1 MAQTIKL
8 KRSAQSGASGIPST
22 SDLALGEVGIN
33 TYHGKMYIK
42 KDDGT
47 ESIVDVGGL
56 PLSGGTLTG
65 NLSLGD
71 NVKLQLGNQ
80 TNGDLQ
86 IYHDG
91 SNSYIQSAT
100 GNFNLTTAG
109 GNEFALTAVNDG
121 AVTLFHNGSA
131 KIATT
136 STGTLTTGDVVNTGG
151 LYSNVNN
158 SLKIIG
164 GGNASNAG
172 SNLTLYGGTNASA
185 GTFRF
190 RNGTSV
196 LTTITPTGIDVT
208 GSVTADGLT
217 ISGTG
222 SLDGFTISSTAFAG
236 MNIQAGASS
245 LAAIDFGDSAD
256 SNIGGIN
263 YNNANDTLNLR
274 SGNLNRLTAAS
285 NGDISFYD
293 SAGTSQNLFWDSS
306 TSRLGLGTTSLT
318 HTLHVTGSH
327 NEMALFKRSVSG
339 NSEVKI
345 DTTTAGDAKLTF
357 ANNGTSEYTMGRDNS
372 DGAFKIADGGTI
384 GSNDRL
390 TINADGSSVFSGS
403 VTSTGLDV
411 NGYTYIRKTADN
423 NARLHIIGGRD
434 YMFTSLSNGTLGI
447 YDNTASSYRLTID
460 ASGNTNIPN
469 GSLMVGATTAPNT
482 TLHLSGLT
490 GSPPKLTLEEGGAES
505 RIYATKNSPTNSDL
519 RFQTEISGTIADRML
534 IDYSGNATFSGA
546 VTADSLIVGGSV
558 AQAKAGVQVSTSSAI
573 STDALAS
580 VNDGHFSIWNTNSS
594 ATYSGLHFR
603 TRSSSSTNALISLDY
618 NTSFNDGELAFRVR
632 NGSGSNDKMLSLR
645 ANSGATFSGSVSTG
659 NMTLSGQE
667 IDVSSGDLTLDVA
680 GNINLDADGG
690 QVVLKDGGTQ
700 YGNFLMNNSGD
711 LSLHV
716 ETQDKDIKFSGNDN
730 GSPITALTLDMSN
743 AGAATFNSTVTTNK
757 LTLTKD
763 PVGTYSIEVDG
774 TNTGQ
779 PNLIV
784 KQSTSERFR
793 CDNSGNLLVGKTS
806 SGLANSGFEVGQSGQ
821 INVTQAGAVVAR
833 FNRKTSDGSI
843 LELTKDGTTVGSIG
857 TYASRLYIGN
867 SDTSLTFE
875 GAADKIYP
883 ATSTGAG
890 RDNAID
896 LGGSSSRFKDLY
908 LSNKVYAAYIG
919 ASSDTDTSIN
929 FDTANTIKMFT
940 GGQEAARIDASQNLL
955 VGKTVTSLAT
965 AGIALMSNDQVRV
978 TTASDNPIELNRLS
992 NDGDII
998 RFYKDTAQVGSISII
1013 GGNNLTISGTQ
1024 TNHCGLSFATNAIL
1038 PATQGATNTGIV
1050 DLGVSSEKF
1059 KDLYL
1064 SGTANVQYA
1073 GATDTG
1079 IYFNGSFNA
1088 VVPYRPDT
1096 GVAVDD
1102 YLDLGVYS
1110 HRWDDIFATNGTIQT
1125 SDRNEKQDIESL
1137 TEAEE
1142 RVAVAAKGLLKK
1154 FRWKSAV
1161 EDKGDDARIHFGI
1174 IAQDLQDAFEAEGL
1188 DAGRYGMFTSNTWT
1202 NEDGEEQTRMGVRY
1216 SELLAFIISAI

>member
-136 STGTLTTGDVVNTGG
+136 STGISISNDANFPDNGKAIFGASDDLQIYHNANNSFIQDTGTGSLFIDGSATVTIRETSTNENMAVFTGG
-151 LYSNVNN
+151 GSASLYNN
-158 SLKIIG
+158 GIKKLE
-164 GGNASNAG
+164 
-172 SNLTLYGGTNASA
+172 T
-185 GTFRF
+185 
-190 RNGTSV
+190 TS
-196 LTTITPTGIDVT
+196 TGIDVT

-784 KQSTSERFR
+784 KQSTSERLR
-793 CDNSGNLLVGKTS
+793 IDNQGRVGISNSSPEQPITVGDTSDSQNYIQIKTSATGAAGLLFSDGASTNPAGYLYDHATNSMQFKVNGSEKMRLSGSTLDVGRGTVADATVLIDSASGGDPTLVFDTGATNRSALIKFKDQGNLAGGFISYHHQYDRMDFGSASSTGIGMSLDSSNNLLVGTTGANTYSSTVNTGVQIAPDFIGVARNQNTVMHLNRQGNDGTIVDFRTFGFVRGSVSISGSTTSYNTS
-806 SGLANSGFEVGQSGQ
+806 SDERLKDNIIDAPIASEDIDAIQVRSFDWKADGEHQKYGMVAQELLEVAPDA
-821 INVTQAGAVVAR
+821 VTQG
-833 FNRKTSDGSI
+833 
-843 LELTKDGTTVGSIG
+843 
-857 TYASRLYIGN
+857 
-867 SDTSLTFE
+867 DTPDDMMGVDYSKLVPMLIKEIQSL
-875 GAADKIYP
+875 
-883 ATSTGAG
+883 
-890 RDNAID
+890 R
-896 LGGSSSRFKDLY
+896 
-908 LSNKVYAAYIG
+908 
-919 ASSDTDTSIN
+919 
-929 FDTANTIKMFT
+929 
-940 GGQEAARIDASQNLL
+940 Q
-955 VGKTVTSLAT
+955 
-965 AGIALMSNDQVRV
+965 
-978 TTASDNPIELNRLS
+978 
-992 NDGDII
+992 
-998 RFYKDTAQVGSISII
+998 
-1013 GGNNLTISGTQ
+1013 
-1024 TNHCGLSFATNAIL
+1024 
-1038 PATQGATNTGIV
+1038 
-1050 DLGVSSEKF
+1050 
-1059 KDLYL
+1059 
-1064 SGTANVQYA
+1064 
-1073 GATDTG
+1073 
-1079 IYFNGSFNA
+1079 
-1088 VVPYRPDT
+1088 
-1096 GVAVDD
+1096 
-1102 YLDLGVYS
+1102 
-1110 HRWDDIFATNGTIQT
+1110 
-1125 SDRNEKQDIESL
+1125 
-1137 TEAEE
+1137 
-1142 RVAVAAKGLLKK
+1142 RVAQL
-1154 FRWKSAV
+1154 
-1161 EDKGDDARIHFGI
+1161 
-1174 IAQDLQDAFEAEGL
+1174 
-1188 DAGRYGMFTSNTWT
+1188 
-1202 NEDGEEQTRMGVRY
+1202 EE
-1216 SELLAFIISAI
+1216 

>member
-784 KQSTSERFR
+784 KQSTSERLR
-793 CDNSGNLLVGKTS
+793 IDSQGRVGISNSSPEQPITVGDTSDSQNYIQIKTSATGAAGLLFSDGASTNPAGYLYDHATNSMQFKVNGSEKMRLSGSTLDVGRGTVADATVLIDSASGGDPTLVFDTGATNRSALIKFKDQGNLAGGFISYHHQYDRMDFGSASSTGIGMSLDSSNNLLVGTTGANTYSSTVNTGVQIAPDFIGVARNQNTVMHLNRQGNDGTIVDFRTFGFVRGSVSISGSTTSYNTS
-806 SGLANSGFEVGQSGQ
+806 SDERLKDNIIDAPIASEDIDAIQVRSFDWKADGEHQKYGMVAQELLEVAPDA
-821 INVTQAGAVVAR
+821 VTQG
-833 FNRKTSDGSI
+833 
-843 LELTKDGTTVGSIG
+843 
-857 TYASRLYIGN
+857 
-867 SDTSLTFE
+867 DTPDDMMGVDYSKLVPMLIKEIQSL
-875 GAADKIYP
+875 
-883 ATSTGAG
+883 
-890 RDNAID
+890 R
-896 LGGSSSRFKDLY
+896 
-908 LSNKVYAAYIG
+908 
-919 ASSDTDTSIN
+919 
-929 FDTANTIKMFT
+929 
-940 GGQEAARIDASQNLL
+940 Q
-955 VGKTVTSLAT
+955 
-965 AGIALMSNDQVRV
+965 
-978 TTASDNPIELNRLS
+978 
-992 NDGDII
+992 
-998 RFYKDTAQVGSISII
+998 
-1013 GGNNLTISGTQ
+1013 
-1024 TNHCGLSFATNAIL
+1024 
-1038 PATQGATNTGIV
+1038 
-1050 DLGVSSEKF
+1050 
-1059 KDLYL
+1059 
-1064 SGTANVQYA
+1064 
-1073 GATDTG
+1073 
-1079 IYFNGSFNA
+1079 
-1088 VVPYRPDT
+1088 
-1096 GVAVDD
+1096 
-1102 YLDLGVYS
+1102 
-1110 HRWDDIFATNGTIQT
+1110 
-1125 SDRNEKQDIESL
+1125 
-1137 TEAEE
+1137 
-1142 RVAVAAKGLLKK
+1142 RVAQL
-1154 FRWKSAV
+1154 
-1161 EDKGDDARIHFGI
+1161 
-1174 IAQDLQDAFEAEGL
+1174 
-1188 DAGRYGMFTSNTWT
+1188 
-1202 NEDGEEQTRMGVRY
+1202 EE
-1216 SELLAFIISAI
+1216 